1 MTQRGEQS
9 GDSGKA
15 VNREDFIQN
24 SLFTGFFFFSDWDDW
39 IGSLKILS
47 RYPYFVSLLLC
58 S

>member
-15 VNREDFIQN
+15 VNRERFYTKFPFHWVL
-24 SLFTGFFFFSDWDDW
+24 SFSDWDDW

-47 RYPYFVSLLLC
+47 RYTYLISLLLC